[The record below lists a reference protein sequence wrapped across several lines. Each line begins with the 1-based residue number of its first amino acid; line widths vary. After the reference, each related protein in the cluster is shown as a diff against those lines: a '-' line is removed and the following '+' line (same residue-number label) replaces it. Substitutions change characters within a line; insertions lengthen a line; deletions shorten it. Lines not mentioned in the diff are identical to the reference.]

1 MRRMR
6 PYIRSREVLQMVG
19 GFFLAVVLIGGGAV
33 GIARWQESQGAAV
46 SDVPKETMS
55 DAWHDGS
62 YQPKKNLSAYLF
74 LGIDRD
80 GPVKSNQSYIDGG
93 QADVQLLLVID
104 KNLKTWQILQIN
116 RDSMVEVPVLGVTG
130 QVVRTQ
136 LQQIA
141 LAHAYGDGTQ
151 DSCRNAV
158 RAVSNMLGGQEI
170 DGYLALN
177 MGGIPVLTDLLGG
190 VEVTVD
196 EDFSQVDP
204 SLVKGQKVTL
214 SGEQAYSFVRSR
226 KDVGD
231 QTNISRMERH
241 REYINGLMEKV
252 RQLDEGEILEG
263 YDALSSY
270 LVTDLGSQT
279 LLDLF
284 EMLGTYTNLET
295 LTIEGVSYLDETGAN
310 AYALN
315 QESLEQVILQLFYT
329 ADLQNE

>member
-1 MRRMR
+1 M
-6 PYIRSREVLQMVG
+6 
-19 GFFLAVVLIGGGAV
+19 
-33 GIARWQESQGAAV
+33 
-46 SDVPKETMS
+46 
-55 DAWHDGS
+55 
-62 YQPKKNLSAYLF
+62 
-74 LGIDRD
+74 
-80 GPVKSNQSYIDGG
+80 
-93 QADVQLLLVID
+93 
-104 KNLKTWQILQIN
+104 
-116 RDSMVEVPVLGVTG
+116 
-130 QVVRTQ
+130 
-136 LQQIA
+136 
-141 LAHAYGDGTQ
+141 
-151 DSCRNAV
+151 
-158 RAVSNMLGGQEI
+158 
-170 DGYLALN
+170 
-177 MGGIPVLTDLLGG
+177 
-190 VEVTVD
+190 
-196 EDFSQVDP
+196 
-204 SLVKGQKVTL
+204 
-214 SGEQAYSFVRSR
+214 
-226 KDVGD
+226 GD